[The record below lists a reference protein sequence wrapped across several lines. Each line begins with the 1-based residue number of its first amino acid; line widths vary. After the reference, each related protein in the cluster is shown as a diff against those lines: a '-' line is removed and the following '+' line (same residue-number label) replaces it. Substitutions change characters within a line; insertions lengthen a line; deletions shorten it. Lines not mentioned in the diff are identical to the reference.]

1 MKYGCV
7 RTIKRTGL
15 RMLALV
21 LVLIMASTFCVIEAS
36 EIVAFDWN
44 AIEPSQEKESYE
56 EYINKFQ
63 SEEYSKETVKLTAP
77 QASFDKYGK
86 SYYDDDCEGRPGV
99 YQAEGEAV
107 SWSFQVKE
115 SGLYYFKLEYFTVK
129 GTGGSIERKIKLD
142 GEVPFVE
149 AESFSF
155 SRLWHDSKD
164 EPDIDIQGNEI
175 MIEQEEFADWT
186 EQYALDPSGLIS
198 SPLCFYLS
206 AGQHT
211 VTLESISEPTVIGSA
226 TFVSPVEC
234 ETYSYSTV
242 SKGYSKFSSVKSES
256 TITLQAED
264 ADVKSSQ
271 MLYAVSDRT
280 SPTVEPYSPY
290 KILYNTVG
298 GSMWSNADQWIEW
311 KFTVK
316 ESGLYAI
323 SSHFKQAFKDSR
335 GCCRRITIDGETP
348 FTEAECWLFP
358 YGTTWQSAYFSDEAG
373 KPYEFYLEKG
383 EHTIRMS
390 VSLGD
395 YTDVIIK
402 SDELLNELNGVYRQI
417 IAVTGANPDPYRDYR
432 FDKTLPD
439 AIEQMKVLS
448 KGLKQLEKDIFVIE
462 GNSASMVDVKRLYT
476 NIDLMLRDTDKI
488 SVRLTTFKENIA
500 SFGTWINEQRGQP
513 LQLDWIRLSSSSE
526 ELSEGE
532 VNFFKLAAHYFKSFF
547 SSFVMDYAI
556 IGQTEIES
564 DKEITIWSTTSQD
577 QAQILRQM
585 TNSNFTPNTDIA
597 VQVQLVAA
605 TALLPSILAHKGPD
619 VVLGIPQADVNNLAL
634 RGAAENLYNYFDE
647 SYLKEQFHEYSL
659 NAFSFRDGIYAMPE
673 VQTWTMMFYRK
684 DILQELNIQASDLS
698 TWDSILETVLPKLK
712 KSSLSFGLL
721 PTIDNYITFLYQ
733 NGGSLYTEDT
743 KKSLLASDA
752 AIDSMKLFSILY
764 KEYGFDISFDFANR
778 FRNGEMPIAVV
789 DFTMYNNLMMF
800 APEIKN
806 LWGMLPVPGTVG
818 EDGNVSHLAVTR
830 SAGTV
835 LMADSDNKKAS
846 AEFLKWWGSSETQD
860 SFGKSLEAIVG
871 SAARYNPANKN
882 AMKLVRWNQDMKD
895 SMLYQQENLKEYTEV
910 PGGYYTSRLFE
921 FSLRNIVY
929 ENYEVRKTMNDAAN
943 DITIELENKRNE
955 YNLE

>member
-21 LVLIMASTFCVIEAS
+21 LVFIMASTFCVTEAS
-36 EIVAFDWN
+36 ETVAFDWK
-44 AIEPSQEKESYE
+44 AIELSNGKESYE

-63 SEEYSKETVKLTAP
+63 SEEYSQETVKLSAE
-77 QASFDKYGK
+77 QASFDKHGK
-86 SYYDDDCEGRPGV
+86 SYYDEDCMGRPGV

-115 SGLYYFKLEYFTVK
+115 SGLYYFKLEYFTVE
-129 GTGGSIERKIKLD
+129 GSGGSIERNIKLD

-149 AESFSF
+149 AENFSF
-155 SRLWHDSKD
+155 SRLWHDSKE

-175 MIEQEEFADWT
+175 MIEQEEIADWT
-186 EQYALDPSGLIS
+186 EQYALDSSGLIS
-198 SPLCFYLS
+198 SPLCFYIS

-211 VTLESISEPTVIGSA
+211 VTLESIAEPTVIGSA
-226 TFVSPVEC
+226 AFVSPLEC
-234 ETYSYSTV
+234 KTYSYSTV
-242 SKGYSKFSSVKSES
+242 SEGYSGFSSVKAES
-256 TITLQAED
+256 AITLQAED

-271 MLYAVSDRT
+271 MLYSVSDRT

-290 KILYNTVG
+290 KILYNTIG
-298 GSMWSNADQWIEW
+298 GSMWSNSDQWIEW
-311 KFTVK
+311 SFTVK

-323 SSHFKQAFKDSR
+323 SAHFKQSFKDSR
-335 GCCRRITIDGETP
+335 GCCRSITIDGETP

-358 YGTTWQSAYFSDEAG
+358 YGTTWQSAYFSDAQG
-373 KPYEFYLEKG
+373 NPYEFYLEEGK
-383 EHTIRMS
+383 HTVRMS

-395 YTDVIIK
+395 YTSVIIK
-402 SDELLNELNGVYRQI
+402 ADELLNELNGVYRQI

-439 AIEQMKVLS
+439 AIGQMKVLS
-448 KGLKQLEKDIFVIE
+448 EELKQLEKDIFVIE

-488 SVRLTTFKENIA
+488 SVRLSTFKENIA

-513 LQLDWIRLSSSSE
+513 LQLDWIRFSSSSE
-526 ELSEGE
+526 ELSKGE
-532 VNFFKLAAHYFKSFF
+532 VNFLKLAAHYFKSFI
-547 SSFVMDYAI
+547 SSFIMDYAT
-556 IGQTEIES
+556 IGQTEVES
-564 DKEITIWSTTSQD
+564 DKEITVWTTTSQD

-585 TNSNFTPNTDIA
+585 TNSNFTPNTGIS

-605 TALLPSILAHKGPD
+605 SALLPSILAHKGPD
-619 VVLGIPQADVNNLAL
+619 IVLGIPQADVNNLAL
-634 RGAAENLYNYFDE
+634 RDAAENLYNYFDQ

-659 NAFSFRDGIYAMPE
+659 NAFSFRNGIYAMPE

-684 DILQELNIQASDLS
+684 DILQELNISVSDLS

-721 PTIDNYITFLYQ
+721 PSIDNYVTFLYQ
-733 NGGSLYTEDT
+733 NNGSLYTEDGRD
-743 KKSLLASDA
+743 SLLASDA

-806 LWGMLPVPGTVG
+806 LWGMLPVPGTAD

-835 LMADSDNKKAS
+835 MMADSDDKDAS
-846 AEFLKWWGSSETQD
+846 AKFLKWWGSFEVQD
-860 SFGKSLEAIVG
+860 SFGKRLEAIVG

-882 AMKLVRWNQDMKD
+882 AMELVRWNEDMKD
-895 SMLYQQENLKEYTEV
+895 SMLYQQNNLKEYTEV

-929 ENYEVRKTMNDAAN
+929 KNYEVRKTMNDAAN
-943 DITIELENKRNE
+943 DINIELENKRNE
-955 YNLE
+955 YNLD